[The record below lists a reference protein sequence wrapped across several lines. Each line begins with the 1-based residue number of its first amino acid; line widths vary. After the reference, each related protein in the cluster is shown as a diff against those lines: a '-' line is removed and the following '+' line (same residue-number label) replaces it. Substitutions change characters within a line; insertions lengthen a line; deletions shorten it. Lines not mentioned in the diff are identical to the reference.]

1 MAATAH
7 SQLPTDRGD
16 FEILTFASDHPDLP
30 HVVLKTVITGAIPV
44 VRIHSECMTG
54 DVFGSMRCDCGK
66 QLHASMEYIQKNGG
80 AIIYLRQE
88 GRGIGL
94 TEKIKAY
101 ALQEKGADTVEA
113 NLALG
118 HGADER
124 NYKDAI
130 DILHT
135 LGWKTIQLMTNNPE
149 KIKQLEQGGI
159 QVSQRIP
166 IVIESNVHNQQYL
179 QTKSNNMGHWLD
191 EEKS

>member
-7 SQLPTDRGD
+7 SQLPTERGD
-16 FEILTFASDHPDLP
+16 FEILTFASEHPQLP
-30 HVVLKTVITGAIPV
+30 HVVLRTPQMGEIPV

-54 DVFGSMRCDCGK
+54 DVFGSLRCDCGN
-66 QLHASMEYIQKNGG
+66 QLHASMDYIQQHGG

-101 ALQEKGADTVEA
+101 ALQEKGADTIEA

-118 HGADER
+118 HSADER

-130 DILHT
+130 DILHA
-135 LGWKTIQLMTNNPE
+135 LGWNTIQLMTNNPE

-159 QVSQRIP
+159 QVNQRIP
-166 IVIESNVHNQQYL
+166 IVIQANAHNQQYL
-179 QTKSNNMGHWLD
+179 QTKSTKMGHWLD